1 MADDLVY
8 SVGAAL
14 NAMSLTVEFKKYVV
28 DNRVLWSTF
37 GKMDSH
43 LYRKKLMKLMEAA
56 KLTQEQKLVVHFL
69 FSVVKKKSRVID
81 GLAGL
86 SADTQKMSWF
96 EPVKSFISGTIVDYN
111 VSAKT
116 PDKFP
121 GTHVPTTNPGLDM
134 MLWRLS
140 TDPKDRT
147 LDAFFIRTT
156 SVQLHLAPESQAKAK
171 LGYKSYWDDVVK
183 GTKNSVKTEDS
194 KYRED
199 YYNTSAGDTYLLV
212 DDNLKEVKPKN
223 SKVGYTLE
231 EITNWMLED
240 VSEIKSKSSSS

>member
-1 MADDLVY
+1 MADGLEY
-8 SVGAAL
+8 SVEAAL
-14 NAMSLTVEFKKYVV
+14 TAMELTTSFKKFVV
-28 DNRVLWSTF
+28 DNRTLWSTF

-43 LYRKKLMKLMEAA
+43 LYRKKLMKLMDAA
-56 KLTQEQKLVVHFL
+56 KLTKEQRLVVHFM
-69 FSVVKKKSRVID
+69 FAVVKRKSRVID
-81 GLAGL
+81 GMAGL
-86 SADTQKMSWF
+86 SDATKAMPWF
-96 EPVKSFISGTIVDYN
+96 DPVKSFISGTIVDYN

-140 TDPKDRT
+140 TEPKDRT

-156 SVQLHLAPESQAKAK
+156 SVQLHLAPDAQAKAK

-183 GTKNSVKTEDS
+183 GTKNTVKTEEA
-194 KYRED
+194 KYREE

-212 DDNLKEVKPKN
+212 MDNLKELKPKN
-223 SKVGYTLE
+223 MEVGYTLE
-231 EITNWMLED
+231 EITAWMSAD
-240 VSEIKSKSSSS
+240 DSKINSGSSSS